1 MLQRQGRARE
11 ALREQLR
18 AIALQPGAVAE
29 GREYARTET
38 RVEGGGGGPVARVKT
53 DGRSNHGE
61 STYYLSAEHE
71 SSNAG
76 RPPHQRQSYQRGRHL
91 RGAGLCEPHLRVL
104 RQRSDGEARAARRG
118 SGRGVPEDPDFRSL
132 FTGAEANYIAR
143 FPTGGDS
150 GVTTKVAYRYSSLQE
165 SNPDS
170 LLADAKPFQREAHA
184 LPGTARRGHDSTTSP
199 RH

>member
-76 RPPHQRQSYQRGRHL
+76 RPHTSVSRTS
-91 RGAGLCEPHLRVL
+91 AVAI
-104 RQRSDGEARAARRG
+104 SGEQASANRTSAFYASAQTERR
-118 SGRGVPEDPDFRSL
+118 
-132 FTGAEANYIAR
+132 
-143 FPTGGDS
+143 
-150 GVTTKVAYRYSSLQE
+150 
-165 SNPDS
+165 
-170 LLADAKPFQREAHA
+170 A
-184 LPGTARRGHDSTTSP
+184 LPGEALAGGRP
-199 RH
+199 